1 MRDKELDTYVHEIEA
16 PPSSPLPLKFDF
28 PHQYEPN
35 EWAVKAALSLQKK
48 IPGTFQHDFTRSG
61 KMFGVLVVETTG
73 GPRYLAGFSGKI
85 DDSTTIEGFV
95 PPIFNTLEEEGLFKQ
110 GEAELNAL
118 TQRIVDKE
126 QDPRFL
132 SLLNEKM
139 ELSTQKSRE
148 LNGLKT
154 KILTNK
160 AQRNVLRTGGTLT
173 LNEQQRL
180 AKESMEEQRNLKAVK
195 KKYQSALIQI
205 EKSIQQKIAEIEG
218 LKSLRSQGSIDLQK
232 RLFEQY
238 LLINFKKE
246 KATVLSLFQDRSQPM
261 PPAGTGECALPK
273 LLQFAALH
281 RFKPLCFAEFWWG
294 NSMVGEVRKHG
305 HYYPACRAKCE
316 PLLDFLLHGIPK
328 QNNPILKTV
337 ATHPISIVFED
348 DHLMVIEKPSGLLS
362 VPGRSSMD
370 SVEDRLRLMFPHFPF
385 LKAVHRLDLGTS
397 GLMVIA
403 KNEVSHTELQ
413 RQFEKRKVEKKYLAI
428 LEGSLSETSGEI
440 SLPLRL
446 NLEHRPH
453 QMVCFEHG
461 KKALTTYK
469 VLSTF
474 NNQTRILFTPTTGR
488 THQLRVHAAHPNGL
502 NCPILG
508 DELYGN
514 KKDRLYLHASYLSFQ
529 HPTLKTKLTFDSNAP
544 F

>member
-1 MRDKELDTYVHEIEA
+1 
-16 PPSSPLPLKFDF
+16 
-28 PHQYEPN
+28 
-35 EWAVKAALSLQKK
+35 
-48 IPGTFQHDFTRSG
+48 
-61 KMFGVLVVETTG
+61 
-73 GPRYLAGFSGKI
+73 
-85 DDSTTIEGFV
+85 
-95 PPIFNTLEEEGLFKQ
+95 
-110 GEAELNAL
+110 
-118 TQRIVDKE
+118 
-126 QDPRFL
+126 
-132 SLLNEKM
+132 
-139 ELSTQKSRE
+139 
-148 LNGLKT
+148 
-154 KILTNK
+154 
-160 AQRNVLRTGGTLT
+160 
-173 LNEQQRL
+173 
-180 AKESMEEQRNLKAVK
+180 
-195 KKYQSALIQI
+195 
-205 EKSIQQKIAEIEG
+205 
-218 LKSLRSQGSIDLQK
+218 
-232 RLFEQY
+232 
-238 LLINFKKE
+238 
-246 KATVLSLFQDRSQPM
+246 
-261 PPAGTGECALPK
+261 
-273 LLQFAALH
+273 
-281 RFKPLCFAEFWWG
+281 
-294 NSMVGEVRKHG
+294 MVGEVRKHG

-403 KNEVSHTELQ
+403 KNEGSHTELQ

-428 LEGSLSETSGEI
+428 LEGSLSKTSGEI

>member
-1 MRDKELDTYVHEIEA
+1 MCDKELCTYVHEIEV

-35 EWAVKAALSLQKK
+35 EWAVKASLSLQKK
-48 IPGTFQHDFTRSG
+48 IPGTFQHDFNRSG
-61 KMFGVLVVETTG
+61 KMFGVLVVETTD

-85 DDSTTIEGFV
+85 DESTTIEGFV

-110 GEAELNAL
+110 GEAELSAL

-132 SLLNEKM
+132 SLLAEKI
-139 ELSTQKSRE
+139 ELSTQKSQE

-160 AQRNVLRTGGTLT
+160 VRRNALRNGGTLT

-370 SVEDRLRLMFPHFPF
+370 SVEDRLRLMFPHYPF

-403 KNEVSHTELQ
+403 KNEGSHTELQ

-428 LEGSLSETSGEI
+428 LEGTLGETSGEI

-508 DELYGN
+508 DELYGI

>member
-1 MRDKELDTYVHEIEA
+1 MGGKGGTFIT
-16 PPSSPLPLKFDF
+16 
-28 PHQYEPN
+28 
-35 EWAVKAALSLQKK
+35 KK
-48 IPGTFQHDFTRSG
+48 IPGTFQHDFNRSG

-85 DDSTTIEGFV
+85 DESTTIEGFV
-95 PPIFNTLEEEGLFKQ
+95 PPIFNTLEEEGLFKK
-110 GEAELNAL
+110 GEAELSAL
-118 TQRIVDKE
+118 TQRIIDKE

-132 SLLNEKM
+132 SMLAEKM

-148 LNGLKT
+148 LNGLKM

-160 AQRNVLRTGGTLT
+160 AQRNALRTGRTLT
-173 LNEQQRL
+173 LNEQKRL

-246 KATVLSLFQDRSQPM
+246 KASVLSLFQDRSQPM

-348 DHLMVIEKPSGLLS
+348 GHLMVIEKPSGLLS

-370 SVEDRLRLMFPHFPF
+370 SVEDRLRLMFPHYPF

-403 KNEVSHTELQ
+403 KNEGSHTELQ

-428 LEGSLSETSGEI
+428 LEGTLGETSGEI

-469 VLSTF
+469 VLSTS
-474 NNQTRILFTPTTGR
+474 NNRTRILLTPTTGR

-529 HPTLKTKLTFDSNAP
+529 HPILKTKLTFDSNAP

>member
-35 EWAVKAALSLQKK
+35 EWAVKAALSLQIK
-48 IPGTFQHDFTRSG
+48 IPDTFQHDFNRSG
-61 KMFGVLVVETTG
+61 KMFGVLVVETTD

-85 DDSTTIEGFV
+85 DESTTIEGFV
-95 PPIFNTLEEEGLFKQ
+95 PPIFNTLEEEGLFKK

-132 SLLNEKM
+132 SMLAEKM

-403 KNEVSHTELQ
+403 KNEGSHTELQ

>member
-1 MRDKELDTYVHEIEA
+1 MRDKELGTYVHEIEA

-35 EWAVKAALSLQKK
+35 EWAVKAALSLQIK
-48 IPGTFQHDFTRSG
+48 IPDTFQHDFNRSG
-61 KMFGVLVVETTG
+61 KMFGVLVVETTD

-85 DDSTTIEGFV
+85 DESTTIEGFV
-95 PPIFNTLEEEGLFKQ
+95 PPIFNTLEEEGLFKK

-132 SLLNEKM
+132 SLLTEKM

-397 GLMVIA
+397 GLMVVA
-403 KNEVSHTELQ
+403 KNEGSHTELQ

>member
-35 EWAVKAALSLQKK
+35 EWAVKAALSLQIK
-48 IPGTFQHDFTRSG
+48 IPDTFQHDFNRSG
-61 KMFGVLVVETTG
+61 KMFGVLVVETTE

-85 DDSTTIEGFV
+85 DESTTIEGFV
-95 PPIFNTLEEEGLFKQ
+95 PPIFNTLEEEGLFKK

-132 SLLNEKM
+132 SLLTEKM

-403 KNEVSHTELQ
+403 KNEGSHTELQ

-428 LEGSLSETSGEI
+428 LEGTLGETSGEI

>member
-35 EWAVKAALSLQKK
+35 EWAVKAALSLQIK
-48 IPGTFQHDFTRSG
+48 IPDTFQHDFNRSG
-61 KMFGVLVVETTG
+61 KMFGVLVVETTD

-85 DDSTTIEGFV
+85 DESTTIEGFV
-95 PPIFNTLEEEGLFKQ
+95 PPIFNTLEEEGLFKK

-132 SLLNEKM
+132 SLLTEKM

-403 KNEVSHTELQ
+403 KNEGSHTELQ